1 MTETRQIKP
10 RTRSRWRRGHRT
22 TSDEEQTSGA
32 ERERGGVL
40 HQRRRLPMSPMTM
53 AVGGFVIVA
62 TIGYFTLYAKAKP
75 DATPSE
81 VAKIASGGHPNP
93 K

>member
-1 MTETRQIKP
+1 MV
-10 RTRSRWRRGHRT
+10 G
-22 TSDEEQTSGA
+22 EEAMKNKQA
-32 ERERGGVL
+32 APNVNAGGVL

-81 VAKIASGGHPNP
+81 VAKIAAGGYPNP